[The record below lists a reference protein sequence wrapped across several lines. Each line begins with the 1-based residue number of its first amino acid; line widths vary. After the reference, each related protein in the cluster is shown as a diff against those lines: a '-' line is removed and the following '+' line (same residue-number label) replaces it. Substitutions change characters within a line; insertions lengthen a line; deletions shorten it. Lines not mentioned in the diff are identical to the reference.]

1 MAYERRQV
9 STIVERMTEEENP
22 LIQVVVGPRQTG
34 KSTILTQALA
44 RVDVPRHV
52 VSSDEALVPSV
63 EWLRSEWQQ
72 ARNLTRA
79 GSSPALL
86 VIDEVQKIPQWP
98 NAVKALWDADQ
109 RNGVP
114 LKVILSGSSSLL
126 LHKGL
131 EDSFMRHF
139 ELIRSPHWSFGEMR
153 DAFGYSLDDF
163 LFLGGYPGAARFAKN
178 EVRWASYL
186 RDSIIEPTV
195 SQEVLSMDDIRKP
208 ALMRA
213 LFRLGAAYSGQE
225 LSYTKMVGQLQDAGN
240 TVTVAHYLELL
251 GKAGMLSALPKYDEK
266 ELVQRRSSP
275 RLMVHDTSLMTAISG
290 KGRARLLG
298 EPDLRGH
305 VVESAV
311 GAYLLARA
319 PEEGFDVF
327 WWREG
332 VKEVDF
338 VLRRGE
344 DLAAVEVKSGAES
357 RQGGMAAFLAAHPT
371 AKRIVVGG
379 SAAGACGLEEFL
391 LGNVPLFYD

>member
-1 MAYERRQV
+1 
-9 STIVERMTEEENP
+9 
-22 LIQVVVGPRQTG
+22 
-34 KSTILTQALA
+34 
-44 RVDVPRHV
+44 
-52 VSSDEALVPSV
+52 
-63 EWLRSEWQQ
+63 
-72 ARNLTRA
+72 
-79 GSSPALL
+79 
-86 VIDEVQKIPQWP
+86 
-98 NAVKALWDADQ
+98 
-109 RNGVP
+109 
-114 LKVILSGSSSLL
+114 
-126 LHKGL
+126 
-131 EDSFMRHF
+131 
-139 ELIRSPHWSFGEMR
+139 
-153 DAFGYSLDDF
+153 
-163 LFLGGYPGAARFAKN
+163 
-178 EVRWASYL
+178 
-186 RDSIIEPTV
+186 
-195 SQEVLSMDDIRKP
+195 
-208 ALMRA
+208 
-213 LFRLGAAYSGQE
+213 
-225 LSYTKMVGQLQDAGN
+225 MVGQLQDAGN

-391 LGNVPLFYD
+391 LGNVPLLYRTG

>member
-114 LKVILSGSSSLL
+114 LKVFLSGSSSLL

-131 EDSFMRHF
+131 EDSLMGRF
-139 ELIRSPHWSFGEMR
+139 EVVRSSHWSFAEMHE
-153 DAFGYSLDDF
+153 AFGYSLDDF

-178 EVRWASYL
+178 EVRWTSYL
-186 RDSIIEPTV
+186 RDSVIEPTIA
-195 SQEVLSMDDIRKP
+195 QDVLATEDIRKP

-225 LSYTKMVGQLQDAGN
+225 LSYTKIVGQLQDAGN

-357 RQGGMAAFLAAHPT
+357 RQGGMASFLTAHPT

-391 LGNVPLFYD
+391 LGNIPLFYD